1 MAEGIKWTPIRSSNK
16 GGFDQKNG
24 SGWWFQPL
32 WKIWKS
38 VGSIIPNIWKIKKCL
53 KPPTS
58 LSDHQIESFHLVPV
72 PKSWG
77 CGSIECVA
85 NRGWTPCSYHPQ
97 KGHPGHRISVLH
109 GLQHAELNGELRV
122 LTLIQLPD
130 QRLQH
135 PQGRP
140 LAGGSTNGEGDA
152 VAAYGGTWG
161 DRCESWCGHFNVN
174 SFWRVLVN
182 HIDLF
187 RSLEVSKVR
196 PCNNAGCPT
205 SSKGKKV
212 FTRLIGTPW
221 NQQHFLRLQVGLKDS
236 AAFKVE
242 WIKPNQHRNVSKF
255 SIYHHLPGSPS
266 HLLQRRKS
274 ADGLYFA
281 AVAPQVSGNI
291 ALQPGSTLETEGL
304 RDVWGSL
311 RVESSWRVLRL
322 PDLFHFCG
330 GWLICSAWGFGGW
343 MVIKRW
349 MTLP

>member
-1 MAEGIKWTPIRSSNK
+1 MVLTKKTDLV
-16 GGFDQKNG
+16 GGFNPSEKYESQLGVLFPIYGK
-24 SGWWFQPL
+24 F
-32 WKIWKS
+32 
-38 VGSIIPNIWKIKKCL
+38 KKCL

-58 LSDHQIESFHLVPV
+58 LSDHEIESFHLVPV

-85 NRGWTPCSYHPQ
+85 NRGWTPCSSYHPQ
-97 KGHPGHRISVLH
+97 KGHPGHRILVLH
-109 GLQHAELNGELRV
+109 GLQYAELNGELRV

-212 FTRLIGTPW
+212 FTRLIGTSW
-221 NQQHFLRLQVGLKDS
+221 HQQHFLRLQVGLKDS

-242 WIKPNQHRNVSKF
+242 WIKLNQHRNVSKF
-255 SIYHHLPGSPS
+255 SIYQDPHTIFCSDGNPRMACTLQLLPRKCQGIS
-266 HLLQRRKS
+266 HYNLARPWKQK
-274 ADGLYFA
+274 DCVMFG
-281 AVAPQVSGNI
+281 APCE
-291 ALQPGSTLETEGL
+291 L
-304 RDVWGSL
+304 
-311 RVESSWRVLRL
+311 RVLRL